1 MDAFEPTNSIPHSHR
16 SGSNSPDR
24 PYPESPAPF
33 NGVDSDLSF
42 SSRPSF
48 PGQPMGSPIPPQAS
62 EQLHPK
68 FLETLVAQLRLTP
81 PQAKGL
87 HDLSSIAST
96 LGGGLRLP
104 ELATSLYL
112 LASFAAMENRL
123 TGLLNSVLQLVRSSD
138 DDEIGDLRGL
148 FRELVIRLEDTFH
161 LTKEQSANVQR
172 VTQDLIIRPTR
183 TGFKDIHLDV
193 LNQVCTNPVTYSLDN
208 VIGRPARE
216 ALLNAAAK
224 RIGSS
229 VRNSFCQELRDSI
242 LGSETVSLTKFTT
255 DMIMKY
261 RLGNLS
267 AQVEQSYVIL
277 FAILMSEGLS
287 DLLVAEEPEDDVS
300 LPEVGVSPSDDSDVH
315 KSQQARTQAGSKR
328 GPKTTKTTKAGRV
341 PDGEDFWSRVDKW
354 FEEEIEKRGKSTNFA
369 GPAWKGYVDETI
381 HQDNEHFNCPASARQ
396 GGLATSLSHQ
406 STESMLSISQLN
418 TPAVPHSA
426 PMFSSQPS
434 TSNPGISFA
443 ASPQQQ
449 FSFMQTGMPSLLMAA
464 HGQ

>member
-1 MDAFEPTNSIPHSHR
+1 MPYEPNLEYWTPHVKPDGSTVFTCKPCADHR
-16 SGSNSPDR
+16 ER
-24 PYPESPAPF
+24 
-33 NGVDSDLSF
+33 LSYNCK
-42 SSRPSF
+42 
-48 PGQPMGSPIPPQAS
+48 GHEETDTHNAALM
-62 EQLHPK
+62 K
-68 FLETLVAQLRLTP
+68 FM
-81 PQAKGL
+81 
-87 HDLSSIAST
+87 
-96 LGGGLRLP
+96 
-104 ELATSLYL
+104 LA
-112 LASFAAMENRL
+112 E
-123 TGLLNSVLQLVRSSD
+123 
-138 DDEIGDLRGL
+138 
-148 FRELVIRLEDTFH
+148 
-161 LTKEQSANVQR
+161 
-172 VTQDLIIRPTR
+172 
-183 TGFKDIHLDV
+183 
-193 LNQVCTNPVTYSLDN
+193 
-208 VIGRPARE
+208 
-216 ALLNAAAK
+216 AAK
-224 RIGSS
+224 RHSQA
-229 VRNSFCQELRDSI
+229 VNSLPNSMVIEDGFRTL
-242 LGSETVSLTKFTT
+242 LLAATGNVSLPLYPPSHPALPPGADITQNSPSPITGI
-255 DMIMKY
+255 DW
-261 RLGNLS
+261 NLLE
-267 AQVEQSYVIL
+267 ARRFSY
-277 FAILMSEGLS
+277 ENK

-315 KSQQARTQAGSKR
+315 ESQQARTQAGSKHGR
-328 GPKTTKTTKAGRV
+328 GQPGKLKTKKAKTTKTTKAGRV

>member
-16 SGSNSPDR
+16 SGSDSPDH

-48 PGQPMGSPIPPQAS
+48 PGQPMGLPIPPQAS

-68 FLETLVAQLRLTP
+68 FLEMLVAQLRLTP

-148 FRELVIRLEDTFH
+148 FHELVIRLEDTFH
-161 LTKEQSANVQR
+161 LTKEQSAN
-172 VTQDLIIRPTR
+172 
-183 TGFKDIHLDV
+183 DIHLDV

-224 RIGSS
+224 HIGSS
-229 VRNSFCQELRDSI
+229 MRNSFRQELRDSI

-277 FAILMSEGLS
+277 FAILMMSLFYENK
-287 DLLVAEEPEDDVS
+287 DLLVAEEPEDD
-300 LPEVGVSPSDDSDVH
+300 
-315 KSQQARTQAGSKR
+315 SQQARTQAEASVD
-328 GPKTTKTTKAGRV
+328 AGRV

-381 HQDNEHFNCPASARQ
+381 HQDNERFNCPASARQ

-434 TSNPGISFA
+434 TSNPGMSFA